1 MHCDIFFNF
10 TKTNNF
16 IQLIKDLINFHFV
29 LSLSL
34 FFLVLKVV
42 INVHIPIYSV
52 RISHITALNVI
63 YKKTIYCSVWS
74 SAYLYNI
81 FVLMYLTA
89 YFNVYY
95 IKKKKMVELVLMMDQ
110 KYKDINGLLES
121 LKFCR
126 LKFKEN

>member
-1 MHCDIFFNF
+1 MHCAIFFNF

-16 IQLIKDLINFHFV
+16 IQLIKDLIDFHFV

-42 INVHIPIYSV
+42 INVHIAIYSV
-52 RISHITALNVI
+52 RISHITALNFI
-63 YKKTIYCSVWS
+63 YKKIIYCSVWS

-81 FVLMYLTA
+81 FVLVYLTA
-89 YFNVYY
+89 YFNVYC
-95 IKKKKMVELVLMMDQ
+95 IKKKKMVKLVLMMDQ
-110 KYKDINGLLES
+110 KYKDIHGLLER